1 MNWAPQ
7 EEKNILTYLI
17 ELLAKQVGFV
27 QLFSGYS
34 DFKKRKQNSNSKLCV
49 CGFLLGYWVSLCF
62 FFNSAVNAENFKL
75 FS

>member
-1 MNWAPQ
+1 MNLAPQ

-27 QLFSGYS
+27 QLFSSYS

-49 CGFLLGYWVSLCF
+49 CGFLLGY
-62 FFNSAVNAENFKL
+62 
-75 FS
+75 